1 MRASFREYTSSLFY
15 LLKWT
20 VLGCILGGLT
30 GSACALFLWLL
41 NHSSQLH
48 AEYPWLL
55 WLLPAAGLFIGA
67 VYSTI
72 GKSTE
77 VGNNLI
83 LSEIHEPREGVPVRM
98 APLILLSTLVTHL
111 FGGSAGREGT
121 AVQMGGSLASG
132 LARMIP
138 RLNVE
143 DRKILLTA
151 GIAAGF
157 AAVFGTPVAAMIFA
171 LEVLTI
177 GRLNSTSILPCMIA
191 AIVGDQACIGWGIG
205 HTHYSIA
212 SSLPVGSASHLAPF
226 DSRLLLCTGFAGVAF
241 GLASLMFSEGSHAV
255 SRQFRKFIPNP
266 LLRPFVG
273 GVLVIALFYIAGTDD
288 YLGLGVTAADDQSV
302 TIVNAFRA
310 DGAKTWSWLW
320 KLIFTVVTLSS
331 GFKGGEVTPLFF
343 IGATLG
349 NTLSSQLGVPPDLF
363 AGLGFVAVFA
373 AATNCPLASTV
384 MAVELFG
391 GEYLL
396 YFTVACLI
404 ACFVSGR
411 SSIYSAQR
419 YGDI

>member
-1 MRASFREYTSSLFY
+1 MTATKY
-15 LLKWT
+15 LLKWILLAG
-20 VLGCILGGLT
+20 VLGMLT
-30 GSACALFLWLL
+30 GSSCALFLWLL
-41 NHSSQLH
+41 EHCSRLQ
-48 AEYPWLL
+48 AENTWLL
-55 WLLPAAGLFIGA
+55 WLLPVAGVLIGL

-77 VGNNLI
+77 LGNNLI
-83 LSEIHEPREGVPVRM
+83 LNEIHEPGNGVPLRM
-98 APLILLSTLVTHL
+98 APLVLLSTLVTHL

-132 LARMIP
+132 FSRLIP
-138 RLNVE
+138 WLSTE
-143 DRKILLTA
+143 DKKILLTA
-151 GIAAGF
+151 GIASGF
-157 AAVFGTPVAAMIFA
+157 AGVFGTPVAGMIFA
-171 LEVLTI
+171 IEVLMA

-191 AIVGDQACIGWGIG
+191 AIVGDQACLAWGIG
-205 HTHYSIA
+205 HTQYSIA
-212 SSLPVGSASHLAPF
+212 SLLPVGTASHAAPVNG
-226 DSRLLLCTGFAGVAF
+226 RLLLCTVFAGVAF
-241 GLASLMFSEGSHAV
+241 GLASLMFSEGSHAL
-255 SRQFRKFIPNP
+255 SRQFKTLIPNP

-273 GVLVIALFYIAGTDD
+273 GALVIILFLIAGTDD

-302 TIVNAFRA
+302 TIVKAFQA
-310 DGAKTWSWLW
+310 GGAKTWSWLW
-320 KLIFTVVTLSS
+320 KLVFTVVTLSS

-349 NTLSSQLGVPPDLF
+349 NTLSLHLGVPPDLF

-396 YFTVACLI
+396 YFAVACLV

-419 YGDI
+419 HGDI

>member
-1 MRASFREYTSSLFY
+1 MTATRY
-15 LLKWT
+15 LLKWILLAGA
-20 VLGCILGGLT
+20 LGVLT
-30 GSACALFLWLL
+30 GSSCALFLWLL
-41 NHSSQLH
+41 DHCSRLQ
-48 AEYPWLL
+48 AENSWLL
-55 WLLPAAGLFIGA
+55 WLLPVAGALIGL

-77 VGNNLI
+77 LGNNLI
-83 LSEIHEPREGVPVRM
+83 LNEIHEPRDGVPLRM
-98 APLILLSTLVTHL
+98 APLVLLSTLVTHL

-132 LARMIP
+132 LSRLIP
-138 RLNVE
+138 WLNTE

-151 GIAAGF
+151 GIASGF
-157 AAVFGTPVAAMIFA
+157 AGVFGTPVAGMIFA
-171 LEVLTI
+171 MEVLTV

-191 AIVGDQACIGWGIG
+191 AIVGDQACDAWGIG
-205 HTHYSIA
+205 HTHYSIE
-212 SSLPVGSASHLAPF
+212 SMLPAGVTSHLAPV
-226 DSRLLLCTGFAGVAF
+226 DGWLLLSTILAGVAF
-241 GLASLMFSEGSHAV
+241 GLASLMFSELSHGL
-255 SRQFRKFIPNP
+255 SRQFKRLIPNP

-273 GVLVIALFYIAGTDD
+273 GVLVIILFLIAGTDD
-288 YLGLGVTAADDQSV
+288 YLGLGVTSTDEQST
-302 TIVNAFRA
+302 TIVRAFQSG
-310 DGAKTWSWLW
+310 GAGTWSWLW

-349 NTLSSQLGVPPDLF
+349 NTLSSHFGVPPDLF
-363 AGLGFVAVFA
+363 AALGFVAVFA

-396 YFTVACLI
+396 YFTVACLV

-419 YGDI
+419 HCDI

>member
-1 MRASFREYTSSLFY
+1 MTATTY
-15 LLKWT
+15 LGKWILLGS
-20 VLGCILGGLT
+20 VLGILT
-30 GSACALFLWLL
+30 GSSCALFLWLL
-41 NHSSQLH
+41 DHCSRLQ
-48 AEYPWLL
+48 AENSWLL
-55 WLLPAAGLFIGA
+55 WLLPAAGVLIGL

-77 VGNNLI
+77 LGNNLI
-83 LSEIHEPREGVPVRM
+83 LNEIHEPGAGIPLRM
-98 APLILLSTLVTHL
+98 APLVMLSTLVTHL

-132 LARMIP
+132 LS
-138 RLNVE
+138 RLLPWLSAE

-151 GIAAGF
+151 GIASGF
-157 AAVFGTPVAAMIFA
+157 AGVFGTPVAGMIFA
-171 LEVLTI
+171 VEVLTV

-191 AIVGDQACIGWGIG
+191 AIVGDQTCLAWGIG
-205 HTHYSIA
+205 HTQYSIA
-212 SSLPVGSASHLAPF
+212 SLIPKEAASHLAPV
-226 DSRLLLCTGFAGVAF
+226 DGRLLLCTIFAGVAF
-241 GLASLMFSEGSHAV
+241 GLASLIFSEGSHAL
-255 SRQFRKFIPNP
+255 SRQFRKFISNP

-273 GVLVIALFYIAGTDD
+273 GVLVIILFFIAGTDD

-302 TIVNAFRA
+302 TIVKAFQA
-310 DGAKTWSWLW
+310 DGARGWSWLW
-320 KLIFTVVTLSS
+320 KLVFTVVTLSS

-349 NTLSSQLGVPPDLF
+349 NMLSSHLGVPSDLF

-396 YFTVACLI
+396 YFTVACLV

-419 YGDI
+419 HGDI

>member
-1 MRASFREYTSSLFY
+1 MTATRY
-15 LLKWT
+15 LLKWILLAS
-20 VLGCILGGLT
+20 VLGMLT
-30 GSACALFLWLL
+30 GSSCALFLWLL
-41 NHSSQLH
+41 EHCSRLQ
-48 AEYPWLL
+48 AENSWLL
-55 WLLPAAGLFIGA
+55 WLLPVAGVLIGL

-72 GKSTE
+72 GKSSE
-77 VGNNLI
+77 LGNNLI
-83 LSEIHEPREGVPVRM
+83 LNEIHEPGEGVPLRM
-98 APLILLSTLVTHL
+98 APLVLLSTLVTHL

-132 LARMIP
+132 LSRLIP
-138 RLNVE
+138 WLSAE

-151 GIAAGF
+151 GIASGF
-157 AAVFGTPVAAMIFA
+157 AGVFGTPVAGMIFA
-171 LEVLTI
+171 MEVLTV

-191 AIVGDQACIGWGIG
+191 AVVGDQACLAWGIG

-212 SSLPVGSASHLAPF
+212 SLLPVGSTSHMAPV
-226 DSRLLLCTGFAGVAF
+226 DGRLLLCTVVGGVAF
-241 GLASLMFSEGSHAV
+241 GLASLMFSEGSHYLT
-255 SRQFRKFIPNP
+255 RQFRKFIPNP

-273 GVLVIALFYIAGTDD
+273 GMLVIVLFFIAGTDD

-302 TIVNAFRA
+302 TIVKAFQS

-320 KLIFTVVTLSS
+320 KLVFTIVTLSS

-349 NTLSSQLGVPPDLF
+349 NTLSSQFGVPPDLF

-396 YFTVACLI
+396 YFTVACLV

-419 YGDI
+419 HCDI

>member
-1 MRASFREYTSSLFY
+1 MRANFREFSSSLFY

-20 VLGCILGGLT
+20 TLGCILGGLT

-41 NHSSQLH
+41 DHSSKFN

-55 WLLPAAGLFIGA
+55 WLLPLAGVFIGA
-67 VYSTI
+67 VYSTF

-77 VGNNLI
+77 AGSNLI
-83 LSEIHEPREGVPVRM
+83 LKEIHETGEGVPVRM
-98 APLILLSTLVTHL
+98 APLILLSTLVTHF

-138 RLNVE
+138 RLNSE

-157 AAVFGTPVAAMIFA
+157 AGVFGTPVAGMIFA
-171 LEVLTI
+171 MEVLTV
-177 GRLNSTSILPCMIA
+177 GRLSSISILPCMIA
-191 AIVGDQACIGWGIG
+191 AIVADQTCLAWGIG

-212 SSLPVGSASHLAPF
+212 SQIPAEAASHLAPV
-226 DSRLLLCTGFAGVAF
+226 DGRLLLCTVFAGAAF
-241 GLASLMFSEGSHAV
+241 GLASLIFSEGSHAL
-255 SRQFRKFIPNP
+255 SMQFRKIIPNP

-273 GVLVIALFYIAGTDD
+273 GVLVIILFFVAGTDD

-302 TIVNAFRA
+302 TIVRAFTPG
-310 DGAKTWSWLW
+310 GAKTWSWLW
-320 KLIFTVVTLSS
+320 KLVFTVVTLSS

-349 NTLSSQLGVPPDLF
+349 NMLSSHLGVPPDLF

-396 YFTVACLI
+396 YFTVACLV

-411 SSIYSAQR
+411 SSIYTAQR
-419 YGDI
+419 HGDL